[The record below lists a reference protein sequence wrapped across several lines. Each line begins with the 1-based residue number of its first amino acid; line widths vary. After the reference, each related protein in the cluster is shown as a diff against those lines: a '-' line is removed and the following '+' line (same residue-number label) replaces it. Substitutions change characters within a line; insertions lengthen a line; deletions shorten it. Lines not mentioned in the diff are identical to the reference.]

1 MCRWL
6 LLQLPRYYL
15 AYLPTYVSAS
25 SWVFL
30 ASNSLAVPNVTTK
43 LWVNLLVRRWTVAAK
58 VFYQHWS
65 LNTLVQLED
74 RTRLIQAERIFATKL
89 WLESHKVD
97 LKKQVPSSVNRL
109 DDFGKVLVTNVSLKS
124 SQSLC
129 LIFGLK

>member
-1 MCRWL
+1 M
-6 LLQLPRYYL
+6 
-15 AYLPTYVSAS
+15 
-25 SWVFL
+25 
-30 ASNSLAVPNVTTK
+30 
-43 LWVNLLVRRWTVAAK
+43 AK

-109 DDFGKVLVTNVSLKS
+109 GDFGKVLVTDVSLKS